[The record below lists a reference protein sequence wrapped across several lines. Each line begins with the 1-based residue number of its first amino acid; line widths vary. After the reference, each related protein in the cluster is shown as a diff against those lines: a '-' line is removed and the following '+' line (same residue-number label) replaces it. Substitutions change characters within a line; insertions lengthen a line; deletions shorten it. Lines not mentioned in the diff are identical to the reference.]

1 MIFEEDIE
9 KYRTIIRNIYNKLLR
24 ENNLTGATRY
34 KLQGADMILSTIL
47 RKQNIEHFIRLAN
60 LKGKRKWQNITQ
72 LKQ

>member
-24 ENNLTGATRY
+24 ENNLTDSTRK

-47 RKQNIEHFIRLAN
+47 RKQSIEHFIRLAN
-60 LKGKRKWQNITQ
+60 LKGKRK
-72 LKQ
+72 